1 LCAHIFT
8 SKLIKRSL
16 KMFSKKRSRSS
27 RSSSASS
34 MSRTIE
40 NEDDISAFPEPVEAI
55 IIDAENPENLDENDV
70 DADLAGGSLPPE
82 LSEDTEQNPGI
93 QRKFTQNHPLGK
105 ILLDLVSDTYELSK
119 KTKRSGMD
127 VNIEDLCRNFYNAV
141 RLDRVQVT
149 RAVQKANME
158 FENQLIEKEMNSH
171 LLNDNTNPPK
181 YYSPI
186 PTLLTSGDR
195 NEALKTFPT
204 QKPRFSG
211 QPTKDNMDIIEFL
224 SAMRT
229 AQEYCKLSE
238 KEFKQFL
245 LLCTT
250 GRAHTLLMEWINLE
264 ETVPTLFHS
273 LLMHFDKRLTP
284 EAAKAMLFT
293 YKAPKNLPLN
303 EVETNIMLWVSRAAS
318 VLPAGPSRT
327 AYYNMEVIQ
336 TLIRCL
342 PPFSSAKV
350 QSVFNT
356 LSARLGRAARAV
368 ELSRALNIERHA
380 IDNDIRQNGIDRN
393 QNNRSMQKKM
403 RRVTSYAVAIPVQSP
418 VTKAVRIQNTPP
430 KRLNYRSSSRV
441 TKTRVYNNNAAPM
454 HTNRSQPRVF
464 NTRNPHRINGSN
476 NQPRAGANQNGNRNT
491 NNRYSQGFRR
501 PPNRNN
507 SDKNHRSRS
516 QPQNYCSLCGRKDHL
531 ASQGCPHMVSDQ
543 GVTIGVM
550 PCHSTCKLCP
560 PSVRPRLNHPSTLCP
575 YRKGGPFANQSQ

>member
-1 LCAHIFT
+1 
-8 SKLIKRSL
+8 
-16 KMFSKKRSRSS
+16 MFSKRRSNRSS

-34 MSRTIE
+34 TSRAIE
-40 NEDDISAFPEPVEAI
+40 NEDDNSVFPEPVEAI
-55 IIDAENPENLDENDV
+55 IIDAENPEPYEENDM

-82 LSEDTEQNPGI
+82 LSEDTEENPGI

-119 KTKRSGMD
+119 KTKRSGME

-141 RLDRVQVT
+141 RLDRVQVART
-149 RAVQKANME
+149 VQKANRD

-181 YYSPI
+181 YFSPI
-186 PTLLTSGDR
+186 PTILTSNDR

-204 QKPRFSG
+204 RNPRFSG
-211 QPTKDNMDIIEFL
+211 QPAKDNMDIMEFL

-238 KEFKQFL
+238 KEFKQFM

-318 VLPAGPSRT
+318 ILPAGPSRI

-336 TLIRCL
+336 TLIRSL

-350 QSVFNT
+350 QSIFNT

-380 IDNDIRQNGIDRN
+380 IDNDIRQNGADRG
-393 QNNRSMQKKM
+393 QNNRPMQKKM

-418 VTKAVRIQNTPP
+418 VKKSVRIQNNIS
-430 KRLNYRSSSRV
+430 KRPMHTSGGRIVRP
-441 TKTRVYNNNAAPM
+441 RVYNNNATHM
-454 HTNRSQPRVF
+454 HTNRIQPRIF

-476 NQPRAGANQNGNRNT
+476 NQPHAGQNQHGNRST
-491 NNRYSQGFRR
+491 ANRYPQGTRR
-501 PPNRNN
+501 PFNRNN
-507 SDKNHRSRS
+507 SDKNHRPRS
-516 QPQNYCSLCGRKDHL
+516 QTQNYCSLCGRKDHL

-560 PSVRPRLNHPSTLCP
+560 PSVKPRLNHPSSLCP
-575 YRKGGPFANQSQ
+575 YRTGGPFANHSQ